1 MNWFEKTF
9 LAAITA
15 LRNVATGGDV
25 SRLCRKITPP
35 TELVLVTGGWT
46 CGDSFRCQCLDYNYL
61 VMLVTTNS
69 LPLDGT
75 SSDLREVG
83 NRRTGF
89 FVMITL
95 AQGGSSLFSVGRGGG
110 AQTHKF

>member
-1 MNWFEKTF
+1 M
-9 LAAITA
+9 
-15 LRNVATGGDV
+15 
-25 SRLCRKITPP
+25 SRLCGKITPP
-35 TELVLVTGGWT
+35 TELVLVTGGW

-83 NRRTGF
+83 NIRTGF
-89 FVMITL
+89 FVKITL
-95 AQGGSSLFSVGRGGG
+95 AQGDCNKWLGSCG
-110 AQTHKF
+110 QTEANLRDRPSRSREQEKAVHCSG